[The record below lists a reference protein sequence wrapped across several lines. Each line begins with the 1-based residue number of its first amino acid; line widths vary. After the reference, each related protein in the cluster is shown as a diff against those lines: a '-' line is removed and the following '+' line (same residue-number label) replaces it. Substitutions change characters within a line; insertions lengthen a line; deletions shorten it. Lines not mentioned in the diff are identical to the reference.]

1 MNKITLIGDVH
12 QKYDKYLPICRDNE
26 HTIQLGDMGYY
37 YQHMSYNLDPNNH
50 KFIGGNHESWD
61 VIGDFSHFLGR
72 FGFSELNGIK
82 FFFVSGGFSI
92 DKKYRMKAYYSGS
105 APQTYFFNEE
115 LSQAEGMQ
123 CLELYEK
130 IKPDLVLT
138 HEAPRSITREM
149 FNPEKLRDWGFDP
162 ETFTTSTQELLEQM
176 LEIHSPR
183 KWRFAHHH
191 QSKTLIKNGCEF
203 RCLKELETEI
213 IEQIS

>member
-1 MNKITLIGDVH
+1 MGDCGYEYDYLNLLDGNKHKLIH
-12 QKYDKYLPICRDNE
+12 
-26 HTIQLGDMGYY
+26 
-37 YQHMSYNLDPNNH
+37 
-50 KFIGGNHESWD
+50 GNHD
-61 VIGDFSHFLGR
+61 QIDIVGQYPHFLGR
-72 FGFSELNGIK
+72 FGFSELNEVK

-176 LEIHSPR
+176 LEIHYP
-183 KWRFAHHH
+183 KFWYFGHHH
-191 QSKTLIKNGCEF
+191 TSKILSRKNCVF
-203 RCLKELETEI
+203 QCLSELETKTI
-213 IEQIS
+213 GQ